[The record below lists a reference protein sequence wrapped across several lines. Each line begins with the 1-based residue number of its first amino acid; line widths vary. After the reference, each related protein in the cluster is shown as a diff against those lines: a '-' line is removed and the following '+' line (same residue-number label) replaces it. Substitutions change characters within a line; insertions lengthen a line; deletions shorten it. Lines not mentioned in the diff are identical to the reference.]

1 TGTLNI
7 EKIKEL
13 VPGEVVPNGFSFT
26 QNAQVIGDELYLRDK
41 YGNRI
46 SGRSVSNGDKI
57 TVLDIE
63 YEKQLALVQ
72 YPAGNLVRQ
81 GYVTNNTNI
90 IKYIDSYNWLNGSTS
105 ENVFSGPKGSNII
118 GSVNPHEKA
127 TKLFET
133 EGRTCIVYD
142 TSKGKLTKVGFVDF
156 KGLINTES
164 HGENPTGGG
173 SETSGLV
180 SEKLVD
186 FIKTFEGFSA
196 VLYKDQGG
204 VPTIGYGS
212 THGWIMS
219 RTHVTKEEATR
230 ALREELNSVAKEV
243 KRDLDRK
250 GVRLNQQQFDA
261 LCSFAYNTGTYAL
274 LHQSNLYERICK
286 GVRDSSLKANFEAFC
301 HVNGSVSQGLLNRRR
316 DEFEMFM
323 YGDYRRD
330 H

>member
-1 TGTLNI
+1 
-7 EKIKEL
+7 
-13 VPGEVVPNGFSFT
+13 
-26 QNAQVIGDELYLRDK
+26 
-41 YGNRI
+41 
-46 SGRSVSNGDKI
+46 
-57 TVLDIE
+57 
-63 YEKQLALVQ
+63 
-72 YPAGNLVRQ
+72 
-81 GYVTNNTNI
+81 
-90 IKYIDSYNWLNGSTS
+90 
-105 ENVFSGPKGSNII
+105 
-118 GSVNPHEKA
+118 
-127 TKLFET
+127 
-133 EGRTCIVYD
+133 
-142 TSKGKLTKVGFVDF
+142 
-156 KGLINTES
+156 
-164 HGENPTGGG
+164 
-173 SETSGLV
+173 
-180 SEKLVD
+180 KLVD

-301 HVNGSVSQGLLNRRR
+301 HVNGSV
-316 DEFEMFM
+316 
-323 YGDYRRD
+323 
-330 H
+330 